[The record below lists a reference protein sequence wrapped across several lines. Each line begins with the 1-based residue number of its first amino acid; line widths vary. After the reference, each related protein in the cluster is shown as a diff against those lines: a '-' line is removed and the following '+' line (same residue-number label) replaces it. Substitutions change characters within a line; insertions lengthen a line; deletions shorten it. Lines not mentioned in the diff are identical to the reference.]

1 MTEDSTVSPLCRSL
15 SIAAALALVPA
26 ATWFG
31 LQAISQ
37 HSAPLMVERVIQ
49 VLWPS
54 SIWLMATD
62 GMESTPTGR
71 LIVLMAITANVL
83 LYCGVG
89 AIIWATGRRSS

>member
-1 MTEDSTVSPLCRSL
+1 MTRDSTVSPLFHSL
-15 SIAAALALVPA
+15 SITAALALVPP

-54 SIWLMATD
+54 SI
-62 GMESTPTGR
+62 
-71 LIVLMAITANVL
+71 
-83 LYCGVG
+83 
-89 AIIWATGRRSS
+89 